1 MRDSSLTKW
10 LIALAILVAVGAS
23 LWMLLAVKG
32 YWNQPAQPG
41 NPSAEKYQN
50 TPGEPLFHDVVKVQP
65 NAVPIEANPKHGN
78 AASAIT
84 EPNTRSR
91 RDFNVLTLEELWA
104 LYTQPAGVDPET
116 RAQAAKW
123 LSERLA
129 ESASGSMDVQQKV
142 AAKLLDEAVDEGE
155 RLGLARILGES
166 NSPEG
171 LSTLVDAVLSTRNPV
186 LQRSIIE
193 QLGRMGGRR
202 NPEQV
207 SAMAEAAVNV
217 WQRIPERSE
226 LEPALLS
233 VVSGVLAKLG
243 DPVGISLLRTQA
255 VQGGNTLAEFDGKAS
270 DASLAAMNAS
280 LQVRGPQSVPL
291 LTAAL
296 LKSDSTSTEF
306 VWSGQA
312 LASMG
317 RPEATSALIEWA
329 KGAPDSC
336 AETAAAWIG
345 AVRDSRSHALVRELA
360 ASGAQMQF
368 ASSRVKQA
376 VLASA
381 DKLAKQ

>member
-1 MRDSSLTKW
+1 M
-10 LIALAILVAVGAS
+10 LIALGVT
-23 LWMLLAVKG
+23 LWIFPTLKG
-32 YWNQPAQPG
+32 NIAQPAEQESPG
-41 NPSAEKYQN
+41 Q
-50 TPGEPLFHDVVKVQP
+50 GERESESGKLSRDVAKVQP
-65 NAVPIEANPKHGN
+65 NSGSIAATQRRIDAVSP
-78 AASAIT
+78 T
-84 EPNTRSR
+84 VEPNTGNMPDFR
-91 RDFNVLTLEELWA
+91 RLTIEDLWA
-104 LYTQPAGVDPET
+104 LYTQPAGIDPAI

-123 LSERLA
+123 ISEKVG
-129 ESASGSMDVQQKV
+129 ESASGYRKV
-142 AAKLLDEAVDEGE
+142 HQEIAAKLLNEASDEGE

-166 NSPEG
+166 NTPEG
-171 LSTLVDAVLSTRNPV
+171 LATLVETVLSTRNLP

-202 NPEQV
+202 SPEQV
-207 SAMAEAAVNV
+207 SALSEAAVNA
-217 WQRIPERSE
+217 WQRIPDRSD
-226 LEPALLS
+226 LQPALLS
-233 VVSGVLAKLG
+233 TVSGILAKLG
-243 DPVGISLLRTQA
+243 EPVGISLLRTQA
-255 VQGGNTLAEFDGKAS
+255 VQGGTTLAEFDAKAS
-270 DASLAAMNAS
+270 DASQAAMNAS

-291 LTAAL
+291 LTDAL
-296 LKSDSTSTEF
+296 QKSDPTSTEF

-368 ASSRVKQA
+368 ASSLVKQA

-381 DKLAKQ
+381 DKLATQ